1 MRGAVLPAALL
12 CMALGLTLAF
22 SPQRAWL
29 ASIALLVTSA
39 ISVVLTTVPLS
50 WVEGVFLGCWISIA
64 ATAAAVHVP
73 KGLTRSAAAALS
85 INAGIWVGA
94 VTALSGPRFNL
105 VKTLPCVLAL
115 LPAAF
120 IIGRRAPI
128 VVKVVASWLVAVAI
142 LAGTLQLLPVT
153 PGYLPDHLE

>member
-1 MRGAVLPAALL
+1 
-12 CMALGLTLAF
+12 MALGLAVAF

-29 ASIALLVTSA
+29 LSIAVLGASA
-39 ISVVLTTVPLS
+39 IVIALTAVPPG
-50 WVEGVFLGCWISIA
+50 WAEGVFMGCLISIA
-64 ATAAAVHVP
+64 ATAAVVHVP
-73 KGLTRSAAAALS
+73 KGLSMRAVVVLS

-94 VTALSGPRFNL
+94 VTALSGPRSDL

-120 IIGRRAPI
+120 FIGRRAPI

-142 LAGTLQLLPVT
+142 LAGTLQVLPVT

>member
-1 MRGAVLPAALL
+1 
-12 CMALGLTLAF
+12 MALGLTLAF
-22 SPQRAWL
+22 SPRRTWL
-29 ASIALLVTSA
+29 LSIALLVTSA
-39 ISVVLTTVPLS
+39 ISIVLTTVPLS
-50 WVEGVFLGCWISIA
+50 WVEGVFLACWISIA
-64 ATAAAVHVP
+64 ANAAAVHVP
-73 KGLTRSAAAALS
+73 KGLNTPAAVALS
-85 INAGIWVGA
+85 INAGTWVGA
-94 VTALSGPRFNL
+94 VTALSGPKFNL

-128 VVKVVASWLVAVAI
+128 VVKVAASWLVAVAV